1 MLSDYWIDF
10 FLFGNVQLSRHSS
23 QTASLHQ
30 LYNSTSRNESE
41 TRRIVLSHY
50 SCNSSEQIHRL
61 NLLKSCKKGKATY
74 FNVLVTYRWTF
85 FLWGWVLCESMLPS
99 YYISFAIIIQMEN
112 KRLPHLSLKR
122 KMLRFI
128 NPEYSGFTTFNISYP
143 SAQVL
148 YSITR
153 TKVGTTIFFIC
164 WCGPDETIPYPVYSQ
179 LPIRNRSR
187 LLLITFRFRDV
198 QSSAK
203 QVFTAVFSIMTSFHL
218 FFCFFLK

>member
-1 MLSDYWIDF
+1 MAFEKELARQYTFGEIGQDNQVLLSVTNKTMLSDYWIDF

-85 FLWGWVLCESMLPS
+85 FFVRVSSMWK
-99 YYISFAIIIQMEN
+99 YVAI
-112 KRLPHLSLKR
+112 
-122 KMLRFI
+122 
-128 NPEYSGFTTFNISYP
+128 
-143 SAQVL
+143 VL
-148 YSITR
+148 YI
-153 TKVGTTIFFIC
+153 IC
-164 WCGPDETIPYPVYSQ
+164 HNYS
-179 LPIRNRSR
+179 N
-187 LLLITFRFRDV
+187 
-198 QSSAK
+198 AE
-203 QVFTAVFSIMTSFHL
+203 
-218 FFCFFLK
+218 